1 MEGEGAYLQA
11 VEAVVL
17 RRLAAVVE
25 AGHPHQPEE
34 AEVGLLRREAE
45 KEALPDHADHA
56 GLLAPAALR
65 AAEEAA
71 AVSRPRCPAPGQEL
85 QAPLQRSGRSR

>member
-1 MEGEGAYLQA
+1 VEGEGAYLQA

-34 AEVGLLRREAE
+34 AEVGLLRREGEEA
-45 KEALPDHADHA
+45 ALPDHAD
-56 GLLAPAALR
+56 LLAPAALR
-65 AAEEAA
+65 AVEEEAA
-71 AVSRPRCPAPGQEL
+71 VSCPRCPAPGQEL